1 MKTLRKY
8 IETLAMLL
16 SALILFQSCVVYQR
30 TPVTLAQA
38 ADANK
43 KAKVEMKSHEKYRF
57 KSIVSENG
65 RFYGLKKTNDD
76 MVKISLEE
84 NNILSIRLQDKSTS
98 TLATIGTVIVSAL
111 AALLTFYFID
121 TGGGDWLDLSK

>member
-1 MKTLRKY
+1 MKTLRKQLG
-8 IETLAMLL
+8 ELAVLL
-16 SALILFQSCVVYQR
+16 SALILFQSCVIYQR

-57 KSIVSENG
+57 KSIISENG
-65 RFYGLKKTNDD
+65 EFYGLKKVDED
-76 MVKISLEE
+76 MVKIPLIE
-84 NNILSIRLQDKSTS
+84 NNILNIRLQDSSTS
-98 TLATIGTVIVSAL
+98 TLTTIGTVLVSVL